1 MVKVFTFFCT
11 VFFVTSVFGE
21 NSKPTSQLI
30 FPTHKAVGELSQSEK
45 EQYFKAIEEKL
56 PQKTKSK
63 KVTKSLGN
71 EDQYFK
77 KTGVKPPD
85 KTIGMTSAFW
95 QNETEAYRH
104 TECQIGYL
112 PLVITPN
119 SNLRDVQPAQSIQ
132 SDITLSRINVRLD
145 KLRVYDYPGGGNHE
159 IMFTFQADNSIPQQA
174 SQKETL
180 TFSQVYEAQEGEGA
194 GVVGYPIFIGLN
206 VGKQGAAFKA
216 ATINVKNDR
225 DEEAL
230 SVLKSK
236 EFQGGLT
243 LLTTAQPALAPF
255 SALGT
260 GIAEMVLSRNENK
273 KVHEC
278 YLGLDFDS
286 GAAYGV
292 RLAAGNYIVVQA
304 PDSEFQWEDWAYDP
318 VNARIVKKSHH
329 KDVVPYNY
337 VIFRVTKHTD

>member
-1 MVKVFTFFCT
+1 MVKVFILFCI

-45 EQYFKAIEEKL
+45 KQYFKAIEEKF

-63 KVTKSLGN
+63 GVTKSLEN
-71 EDQYFK
+71 KDLYLE
-77 KTGVKPPD
+77 
-85 KTIGMTSAFW
+85 TIGGQPPEKAMKKSVALW
-95 QNETEAYRH
+95 QDERKPYEH

-112 PLVITPN
+112 PLVTTPN
-119 SNLRDVQPAQSIQ
+119 MNLRDVQPAQLIQ
-132 SDITLSRINVRLD
+132 ADTTLSRINVRLD

-159 IMFTFQADNSIPQQA
+159 IMFTFQADNSMSQQA

-206 VGKQGAAFKA
+206 VGKQGAAFKG
-216 ATINVKNDR
+216 ATINIKNDR
-225 DEEAL
+225 DEKAL

-260 GIAEMVLSRNENK
+260 GIAEMVLSRNGNK

-278 YLGLDFDS
+278 YLGLDFDN

-304 PDSEFQWEDWAYDP
+304 PDTEFRWENWGYDP
-318 VNARIVKKSHH
+318 VNTRIVKKSHQT
-329 KDVVPYNY
+329 DVIPYNY
-337 VIFRVTKHTD
+337 VIFRVTKYTD